1 MEVDGVAISAD
12 THLSMVLAAGN
23 TDPEVFGSGA
33 DSCDI
38 TLTRPALALTF
49 GAGIHH
55 CLGHPLS

>member
-1 MEVDGVAISAD
+1 MAISAD